1 MKNFK
6 SSFAYGLGAF
16 GHDAFYGMLNGYLIM
31 FVTSVLFAGGSKTY
45 MAQMIAAVTLII
57 TVVRIVEL
65 FMDPLLG
72 GMIDSIHTKHSKY
85 APWIAGMATISAVL
99 SLLVFSNLFGLSTSN
114 GPLYLTIFAVIFTVF
129 YISYSIKDIAFW
141 GMLPALSTSSDGRGV
156 IATFARIGS
165 TVGGNAVALIYVY
178 VLTLFSG
185 SSTFNQRG
193 WTGFIL
199 LIAAVQLIGAYAAA
213 LMTKEDKS
221 VVNHPAEHMKI
232 SAVFKTLA
240 KNDQLLWMALS
251 YLIFAFGN
259 NIFNNLMIYFFRYIL
274 NAQDMWKYVGLIG
287 MATGFVSIVSFPL
300 ISKFLKR
307 RQIMITGILAIAL
320 SFIVFLFA
328 RNSLLALGAYVIFDL
343 ANPLVFMIVVLV
355 ISDSV
360 EYGQLKTGSRSEA
373 ATSSIRPMV
382 DKFGGAIGGVVTGFV
397 ATSLGMTGNTTAKDI
412 PASADLTF
420 RVITFVIPAILA
432 IIFLIIYMSKVKLTE
447 AKHDEIVKELAV
459 QAQQRGK

>member
-31 FVTSVLFAGGSKTY
+31 FVTSVLFAGGSKKY
-45 MAQMIAAVTLII
+45 MAEMIAAVTLII
-57 TVVRIVEL
+57 TVVRIIEL

-85 APWIAGMATISAVL
+85 APWIAGMATISALL
-99 SLLVFSNLFGLSTSN
+99 SLLVFSNLFGLSVSN
-114 GPLYLTIFAVIFTVF
+114 GPLYLIIFAVIFTIF

-141 GMLPALSTSSDGRGV
+141 GMLPALSTSSNGRGV

-165 TVGGNAVALIYVY
+165 TVGANAVALIYVY
-178 VLTLFSG
+178 VLTVFSG
-185 SSTFNQRG
+185 SPTFNQRG

-199 LIAAVQLIGAYAAA
+199 LIAAVQLIGAYFAAF
-213 LMTKEDKS
+213 MTKEDTS
-221 VVNHPAEHMKI
+221 VVNHPAEHMRI
-232 SAVFKTLA
+232 SEVFKTLA

-287 MATGFVSIVSFPL
+287 MVTGFVSIVSFPF

-307 RQIMITGILAIAL
+307 RQIMIVGILAIAL
-320 SFIVFLFA
+320 SFLVFLFA
-328 RNSLLALGAYVIFDL
+328 RSSLLALGAYVIFDL

-412 PASADLTF
+412 PASADITF
-420 RVITFVIPAILA
+420 RIITFVIPAVLA

-459 QAQQRGK
+459 KSQGGK